1 MEILLSS
8 SQTIKNQL
16 DNMEQVLVSRLR
28 KNPINPIIF
37 SLLETGK
44 VNELR
49 GTGGLEMSI

>member
-16 DNMEQVLVSRLR
+16 DNMEQALASPLR